1 MPRHWLLP
9 RRQPF
14 IFLNQH
20 HSLPSRIH
28 IRERTKEDNELPR
41 WRNQPLAGINY
52 RASKMI
58 PARIRVSHVC
68 TGVCMRAQKYTCD
81 DRPPKK
87 KLPTSTVRLCMTS
100 ARQVQLTRLFR
111 TEQGALSRGS
121 LGTLMAESLLASMSH
136 RHVTIASPDVSAVI
150 DIGI

>member
-1 MPRHWLLP
+1 MPRHWSLP

-28 IRERTKEDNELPR
+28 IRGERRKTTSFHVGVTNR
-41 WRNQPLAGINY
+41 WLEETT
-52 RASKMI
+52 ASKMI
-58 PARIRVSHVC
+58 RARIRVSRVYMC
-68 TGVCMRAQKYTCD
+68 VYACSKIYLRRSATKEETTAFYDT
-81 DRPPKK
+81 
-87 KLPTSTVRLCMTS
+87 RLCMTS

-121 LGTLMAESLLASMSH
+121 LGTLMAESSLASMSPSA
-136 RHVTIASPDVSAVI
+136 RNVASPDVRAV
-150 DIGI
+150 DTGI